1 MKKTNGF
8 KISTLCRA
16 AHTFALS
23 VGITAI
29 CMLATLKVLGLESGP
44 GVPAA
49 PAAAP
54 ELPAAAAAQ
63 APGEELEGR
72 VVPLGKAF
80 GIKLY
85 TDGVIVASLSDIYT
99 DSGACCPARE
109 AGLRPG
115 DYLLSANGIQLPSNG
130 ALAKAI
136 GRSQG
141 ESITFRVRRGD
152 QDFDAVVKPVYGEG
166 SFKTGMWVRDS
177 AAGVGTLTFYD
188 PASGGFAGLGHGI
201 CDADAGSVMALRVGE
216 PAEITLCGIVKG
228 LPDEPGQLRGYF
240 SSDEPIGRL
249 LDNNETGV
257 YGALDEA
264 PQGEPVEVLDR
275 EQVRAGPVR
284 LLVSID
290 GTGPQLYEGEI
301 VQVQNQDQ
309 PTRNLVLKVT
319 DPALLEATGGIV
331 QGMSG
336 APILQDGKLA
346 GAVTHVFTDD
356 PTMGYGIF
364 AQTMVE
370 QCRETADRNKAEAS

>member
-1 MKKTNGF
+1 MKRLKGS
-8 KISTLCRA
+8 IVCRA
-16 AHTFALS
+16 THTFALS

-29 CMLATLKVLGLESGP
+29 CMLATLKVLGLESGQ
-44 GVPAA
+44 AKA
-49 PAAAP
+49 SSAK
-54 ELPAAAAAQ
+54 EMPAAAAASLSAQ
-63 APGEELEGR
+63 ELEDR
-72 VVPLGKAF
+72 VIPLGKAF

-99 DSGACCPARE
+99 DTGTCCPARE

-115 DYLLSANGIQLPSNG
+115 DYLLEANGVQLPSNG
-130 ALAKAI
+130 VLAKVI

-152 QDFDAVVKPVYGEG
+152 EDFDAVVKPVYGEG
-166 SFKTGMWVRDS
+166 AFKTGMWVRDS

-240 SSDEPIGRL
+240 SSEEPIGQL

-257 YGALDEA
+257 YGTLNEA
-264 PQGEPVEVLDR
+264 PQGELVEVLERD
-275 EQVRAGPVR
+275 EVSPGPVQ

-290 GTGPQLYEGEI
+290 ETGPKLYEGEI
-301 VQVQNQDQ
+301 VQVQNADQ
-309 PTRNLVLKVT
+309 PTRNLVVKVT
-319 DPALLEATGGIV
+319 DSRLLEATGGIV

-364 AQTMVE
+364 ARTMVE
-370 QCRETADRNKAEAS
+370 QERAAAQARDAA

>member
-1 MKKTNGF
+1 MKRLKGS
-8 KISTLCRA
+8 IVCRA

-29 CMLATLKVLGLESGP
+29 CMLATLKVLGLESGQ
-44 GVPAA
+44 AKA
-49 PAAAP
+49 SSAK
-54 ELPAAAAAQ
+54 EMPAAAAASLSAQ
-63 APGEELEGR
+63 ELEDR
-72 VVPLGKAF
+72 VIPLGKAF

-99 DSGACCPARE
+99 DTGTCCPARE

-115 DYLLSANGIQLPSNG
+115 DYLLEANGVQLPSNG
-130 ALAKAI
+130 VLAKVI

-152 QDFDAVVKPVYGEG
+152 EDFDAVVKPVYGEG
-166 SFKTGMWVRDS
+166 AFKTGMWVRDS

-240 SSDEPIGRL
+240 SSEEPIGQL

-257 YGALDEA
+257 YGTLNEA
-264 PQGEPVEVLDR
+264 PQGELVEVLER
-275 EQVRAGPVR
+275 GEVSPGPVQ

-290 GTGPQLYEGEI
+290 ETGPKLYEGEI
-301 VQVQNQDQ
+301 VQVQNADQ
-309 PTRNLVLKVT
+309 PTRNLVVKVT
-319 DPALLEATGGIV
+319 DSRLLEATGGIV

-364 AQTMVE
+364 ARTMVE
-370 QCRETADRNKAEAS
+370 QERAAAQARDAA